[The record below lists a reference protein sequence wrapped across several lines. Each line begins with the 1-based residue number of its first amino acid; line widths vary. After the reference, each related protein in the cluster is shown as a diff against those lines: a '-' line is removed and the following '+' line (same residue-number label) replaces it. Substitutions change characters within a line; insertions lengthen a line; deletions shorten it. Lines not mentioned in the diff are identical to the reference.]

1 MMSSGCEYDRKFRN
15 RQSQNGDIADPRLH
29 RRKVECLSSMEKL
42 HAAPSQQRPQVSA
55 AAPRLIPW
63 LKTYWD
69 FLAVVLLGL
78 ASFPTVWLRQRAV
91 FLVPNYGLIDDHWHL
106 DSTFKLLRGI
116 YIGRNV
122 AFTHG
127 PIFQWLSSIPARS
140 MRLSFGALYATW
152 NTVPLWC
159 AIIFAYLALRL
170 LLPEQPPWK
179 RFVLL
184 LLLSSFWGTSLR
196 TTFPVLLFALYL
208 RGWYRVKDDRVRS
221 VFVGVGGAV
230 LCGIAFLIAGDT
242 GVYATAAWFIC
253 MAAIALET
261 RREPFGGKLL
271 SAMLGFVVAAV
282 FVAIA
287 ANCFLASPLDFKF
300 WRDSLAQVAV
310 YRWATP
316 AAMTDKGTAL
326 FFGGLLIGLAIF
338 VVRFATRDK
347 TAAAITERT
356 AFLAGAF
363 VFGLAQMQSALVRSD
378 VGHVIIGEFAM
389 IFFASVI
396 LFSFRGKLSAAGV
409 FVAIACSMLFSHP
422 VFRPS
427 SVIRLYSQLRDSM
440 TDCPP
445 GYGEFDRACYRE
457 PLTPP
462 MLNAAANFL
471 SQHSGPSDSI
481 FVFPY
486 QTMFGLAARRDVA
499 GGLMQAYTA
508 SGPYL
513 SRLEIS
519 GLEGKSIPAALYL
532 PDDDYSHMSEAEV
545 ARWSRNYLSVPVD
558 GISNFTR
565 IPEVWFWMVR
575 HYRAAEQLTP
585 GVVGLQRDDSRTS
598 RIALQAQSLG
608 LPARSY
614 AIDER
619 SSATALGSPNWPQGF
634 DFIRLRITVHYPFWW
649 KLRKPERLQLEI
661 TRANG
666 TRDIQWF
673 MAQPNV
679 STEVWFYPWSG
690 PDLARYFEA
699 DESQWRLSSRSAITD
714 LRILATPLDWVS
726 QQPESIDIES
736 ADAVR
741 LTLSPSPR

>member
-1 MMSSGCEYDRKFRN
+1 
-15 RQSQNGDIADPRLH
+15 
-29 RRKVECLSSMEKL
+29 MEKL
-42 HAAPSQQRPQVSA
+42 DAAPRQQRPPVPA
-55 AAPRLIPW
+55 AEQRQFLW
-63 LKTYWD
+63 LKKYWD
-69 FLAVVLLGL
+69 FLAVVLLGM

-106 DSTFKLLRGI
+106 DSTFKALRGI
-116 YIGRNV
+116 CIGRDV

-127 PIFQWLSSIPARS
+127 PIFQWLSSIPARTMPLS
-140 MRLSFGALYATW
+140 MGALYATW

-159 AIIFAYLALRL
+159 AIVFAYLALRL

-184 LLLSSFWGTSLR
+184 LLLSSFWETSLR
-196 TTFPVLLFALYL
+196 TTFPVLLFALFL
-208 RGWYRVKDDRVRS
+208 RGWYAVKDGRMRS
-221 VFVGVGGAV
+221 LFVGIGGAV
-230 LCGIAFLIAGDT
+230 LCGTAFLIAGDT

-253 MAAIALET
+253 FGAMALEM
-261 RREPFGGKLL
+261 RRDRFGAKLF
-271 SAMLGFVVAAV
+271 SALLAFAGAAV
-282 FVAIA
+282 LLAVVI
-287 ANCFLASPLDFKF
+287 NCFLASPLEFKF
-300 WRDSLAQVAV
+300 WRDSLAQVTV

-316 AAMTDKGTAL
+316 AAMTDKGTTL

-338 VVRFATRDK
+338 VLRFATRDK
-347 TAAAITERT
+347 AAGAITERT

-363 VFGLAQMQSALVRSD
+363 GLGLAQMQSALVRSD

-396 LFSFRGKLSAAGV
+396 LFSFRGRLSAIGV

-427 SVIRLYSQLRDSM
+427 SVIRLYSQLREPM
-440 TDCPP
+440 TECPP
-445 GYGEFDRACYRE
+445 GYGEFDRACYLE

-462 MLNAAANFL
+462 MLTAAANFL
-471 SQHSGPSDSI
+471 SQHSGPNDSI

-508 SGPYL
+508 SGPEL
-513 SRLEIS
+513 SRIEIS

-575 HYRAAEQLTP
+575 RYRTSEQLTP
-585 GVVGLQRDDSRTS
+585 GVVGLQRDDSRVN
-598 RIALQAQSLG
+598 RIAMQAQSLG

-614 AIDER
+614 PIDER
-619 SSATALGSPNWPQGF
+619 SSVTALGAPSWPQGF
-634 DFIRLRITVHYPFWW
+634 DFIRLRIKVHYPFWW

-690 PDLARYFEA
+690 PDLARYFECRRKPMA
-699 DESQWRLSSRSAITD
+699 LVVASRNYE
-714 LRILATPLDWVS
+714 LARSGHAAGLGFPTTGVH
-726 QQPESIDIES
+726 
-736 ADAVR
+736 
-741 LTLSPSPR
+741 

>member
-1 MMSSGCEYDRKFRN
+1 
-15 RQSQNGDIADPRLH
+15 
-29 RRKVECLSSMEKL
+29 MEKPD
-42 HAAPSQQRPQVSA
+42 AVPSQQRSRISA
-55 AAPRLIPW
+55 AAQRCFPW
-63 LKTYWD
+63 LKKYWD
-69 FLAVVLLGL
+69 FLAVVLLVL
-78 ASFPTVWLRQRAV
+78 ASFPTVWLTQRAV
-91 FLVPNYGLIDDHWHL
+91 TLVPNYGLIDDHWHL
-106 DSTFKLLRGI
+106 DSTFKALRGI
-116 YIGRNV
+116 WIGRDV

-140 MRLSFGALYATW
+140 MPLSFGALYATW

-159 AIIFAYLALRL
+159 AIVFAYLALRL

-184 LLLSSFWGTSLR
+184 LLLSSFWETSLR
-196 TTFPVLLFALYL
+196 TTFPVLLFALFL
-208 RGWYRVKDDRVRS
+208 RGWYAVKDGRVRS
-221 VFVGVGGAV
+221 IFGGIAGAG
-230 LCGIAFLIAGDT
+230 LCGIAFLVAGDT

-253 MAAIALET
+253 FAAISLEM
-261 RREPFGGKLL
+261 RREHFGGKLL
-271 SAMLGFVVAAV
+271 SALLAFVAAAV
-282 FVAIA
+282 FFAIVI
-287 ANCFLASPLDFKF
+287 NSFLASPLDFKF
-300 WRDSLAQVAV
+300 WRDSLGQVAV

-316 AAMTDKGTAL
+316 AAMTDKGAVH

-338 VVRFATRDK
+338 VVRWVTRGK
-347 TAAAITERT
+347 AGVSITGRT

-363 VFGLAQMQSALVRSD
+363 VLGLAQMQSALVRSD

-389 IFFASVI
+389 IFFACVI
-396 LFSFRGKLSAAGV
+396 LFSLGGNLSAAGV

-427 SVIRLYSQLRDSM
+427 SVIRLYGQLRDPM
-440 TDCPP
+440 TECPQ
-445 GYGEFDRACYRE
+445 GYGEFDRACYVE

-462 MLNAAANFL
+462 MLTAASNFL
-471 SQHSGPSDSI
+471 SQHSGPNDSI

-532 PDDDYSHMSEAEV
+532 PDDDYSRMSEAEV

-565 IPEVWFWMVR
+565 TPEVWFWMVR
-575 HYRAAEQLTP
+575 RYRTVEQLTP
-585 GVVGLQRDDSRTS
+585 GVVGLQRDDSRAS

-614 AIDER
+614 PIDER
-619 SSATALGSPNWPQGF
+619 SSVTALGAPNWPSGF

-666 TRDIQWF
+666 MRDIQWF
-673 MAQPNV
+673 MVQPNV
-679 STEVWFYPWSG
+679 ATEVWFYPWSG

-699 DESQWRLSSRSAITD
+699 DESQWRLSSRPAITD

-726 QQPESIDIES
+726 QQPESINLES

-741 LTLSPSPR
+741 LTMSPQ

>member
-1 MMSSGCEYDRKFRN
+1 
-15 RQSQNGDIADPRLH
+15 
-29 RRKVECLSSMEKL
+29 MEKL
-42 HAAPSQQRPQVSA
+42 HAAPSQQRSRVPA
-55 AAPRLIPW
+55 AAQRQFPW
-63 LKTYWD
+63 LKKYWD
-69 FLAVVLLGL
+69 FLAVVLLVL
-78 ASFPTVWLRQRAV
+78 ASFPTVWVKQRAV
-91 FLVPNYGLIDDHWHL
+91 TLVPNYGLVDDHWHL
-106 DSTFKLLRGI
+106 DSTFKALRDI
-116 YIGRNV
+116 YIGRDV

-140 MRLSFGALYATW
+140 MPLSFGTLYATW

-159 AIIFAYLALRL
+159 AIVFAYLALRL
-170 LLPEQPPWK
+170 LLPEQPSWK
-179 RFVLL
+179 RFLL
-184 LLLSSFWGTSLR
+184 LLLVSSFWETSLR
-196 TTFPVLLFALYL
+196 TTLPVLLFALFL
-208 RGWYRVKDDRVRS
+208 RGWHAVKDDRVRS
-221 VFVGVGGAV
+221 TFVGIGGAL
-230 LCGIAFLIAGDT
+230 LCGIAFLVAGDT
-242 GVYATAAWFIC
+242 GIYVTAAWFIC
-253 MAAIALET
+253 FAAIALET
-261 RREPFGGKLL
+261 RREHFASKLL
-271 SAMLGFVVAAV
+271 AALLAFAVSAVLMAIVV
-282 FVAIA
+282 
-287 ANCFLASPLDFKF
+287 NCFLASPLDFKF
-300 WRDSLAQVAV
+300 WRDSLAQIAV

-316 AAMTDKGTAL
+316 AAMTDKGTAH

-338 VVRFATRDK
+338 LVRFATRGK
-347 TAAAITERT
+347 SAVAITERT
-356 AFLAGAF
+356 AFLVGAF

-396 LFSFRGKLSAAGV
+396 LFSFRGKLSALGV
-409 FVAIACSMLFSHP
+409 LIAIACSMLFSHP

-427 SVIRLYSQLRDSM
+427 SVIRLYGQVSDPL
-440 TDCPP
+440 TECPP
-445 GYGEFDRACYRE
+445 GYGEFDRACYVE
-457 PLTPP
+457 PATPP
-462 MLNAAANFL
+462 MLTAAANFL
-471 SQHSGPSDSI
+471 SQHSGPNDSI

-513 SRLEIS
+513 SRIEIA

-532 PDDDYSHMSEAEV
+532 PDDDYSHMSEAAI

-575 HYRAAEQLTP
+575 RYRTAEQLTP
-585 GVVGLQRDDSRTS
+585 GVVGLQRDDSRAT

-614 AIDER
+614 PIDER
-619 SSATALGSPNWPQGF
+619 SSITALGAPNWPQGF

-673 MAQPNV
+673 MVQPNV

-690 PDLARYFEA
+690 PDLARYFDA
-699 DESQWRLSSRSAITD
+699 DESQWRLSSRPAITD
-714 LRILATPLDWVS
+714 LRVLATPLDWVS

-741 LTLSPSPR
+741 LAMAPQ

>member
-1 MMSSGCEYDRKFRN
+1 
-15 RQSQNGDIADPRLH
+15 
-29 RRKVECLSSMEKL
+29 MEKL
-42 HAAPSQQRPQVSA
+42 HAAPSQQRSRVPA
-55 AAPRLIPW
+55 AAQRQFPW
-63 LKTYWD
+63 LKKYWD
-69 FLAVVLLGL
+69 FLAVVLLVL
-78 ASFPTVWLRQRAV
+78 ASFPTVWVKQRAV
-91 FLVPNYGLIDDHWHL
+91 TLVPNYGLVDDHWHL
-106 DSTFKLLRGI
+106 DSTFKALRGI
-116 YIGRNV
+116 YIGRDV

-140 MRLSFGALYATW
+140 MPLSFGALYATW

-159 AIIFAYLALRL
+159 AIVFAYLALRL
-170 LLPEQPPWK
+170 LLPEQPSWK
-179 RFVLL
+179 RFLL
-184 LLLSSFWGTSLR
+184 LLLVSSFWETSLR
-196 TTFPVLLFALYL
+196 TTLPVLLFALFL
-208 RGWYRVKDDRVRS
+208 RGWHAVKDDRVRS
-221 VFVGVGGAV
+221 TFVGIGGAL
-230 LCGIAFLIAGDT
+230 LCGIAFLVAGDT
-242 GVYATAAWFIC
+242 GIYVTAAWFIC
-253 MAAIALET
+253 FAAIALET
-261 RREPFGGKLL
+261 RREHFASKLL
-271 SAMLGFVVAAV
+271 AALLAFAVSAVLMAIVV
-282 FVAIA
+282 
-287 ANCFLASPLDFKF
+287 NCFLASPLDFKF
-300 WRDSLAQVAV
+300 WRDSLAQIAV

-316 AAMTDKGTAL
+316 AAMTDKGTAH

-338 VVRFATRDK
+338 LVRFATRGK
-347 TAAAITERT
+347 SAVAITERT
-356 AFLAGAF
+356 AFLVGAF

-396 LFSFRGKLSAAGV
+396 LFSFRGKLSALGV
-409 FVAIACSMLFSHP
+409 LIAIACSMLFSHP

-427 SVIRLYSQLRDSM
+427 SVIRLYGQVSDPL
-440 TDCPP
+440 TECPP
-445 GYGEFDRACYRE
+445 GYGEFDRACYVE
-457 PLTPP
+457 PATPP
-462 MLNAAANFL
+462 MLTAAANFL
-471 SQHSGPSDSI
+471 SQHSGPNDSI

-513 SRLEIS
+513 SRIEIA

-532 PDDDYSHMSEAEV
+532 PDDDYSHMSEAAI

-575 HYRAAEQLTP
+575 RYRTAEQLTP
-585 GVVGLQRDDSRTS
+585 GVVGLQRDDSRAT

-614 AIDER
+614 PIDER
-619 SSATALGSPNWPQGF
+619 SSITALGAPNWPQGF

-673 MAQPNV
+673 MVQPNV

-690 PDLARYFEA
+690 PDLARYFDA
-699 DESQWRLSSRSAITD
+699 DESQWRLSSRPAITD
-714 LRILATPLDWVS
+714 LRVLATPLDWVS

-741 LTLSPSPR
+741 LAMAPQ

>member
-1 MMSSGCEYDRKFRN
+1 
-15 RQSQNGDIADPRLH
+15 
-29 RRKVECLSSMEKL
+29 MEKL
-42 HAAPSQQRPQVSA
+42 DAAPSQERPPVPAVEQRQF
-55 AAPRLIPW
+55 LW
-63 LKTYWD
+63 LKKYWD

-91 FLVPNYGLIDDHWHL
+91 FLVPNFGLIDDHWHL
-106 DSTFKLLRGI
+106 DSTFKALRGI
-116 YIGRNV
+116 CIGRDV

-140 MRLSFGALYATW
+140 MPLSLGALYATW

-159 AIIFAYLALRL
+159 AIVFAYLALRL

-179 RFVLL
+179 PFALL
-184 LLLSSFWGTSLR
+184 LLISSFWETSLR
-196 TTFPVLLFALYL
+196 TTFPVLLFALFL
-208 RGWYRVKDDRVRS
+208 RGWYAVKDGRMRGI
-221 VFVGVGGAV
+221 FVGIGGAV
-230 LCGIAFLIAGDT
+230 LCGTAFLIAGDT

-253 MAAIALET
+253 FAAIALEM
-261 RREPFGGKLL
+261 RREHFGTKLL
-271 SAMLGFVVAAV
+271 SALVAFVVAAG
-282 FVAIA
+282 FVAIVV
-287 ANCFLASPLDFKF
+287 NCFLASPLEFKF
-300 WRDSLAQVAV
+300 WRHSLAQVTV

-316 AAMTDKGTAL
+316 AAMTDKGTTL
-326 FFGGLLIGLAIF
+326 FFGGLLVGLAIF
-338 VVRFATRDK
+338 VLRFATRDK
-347 TAAAITERT
+347 AAVAITERT

-363 VFGLAQMQSALVRSD
+363 GLGLAQMQSALVRSD

-396 LFSFRGKLSAAGV
+396 LFSFRDRFSAIGV

-427 SVIRLYSQLRDSM
+427 SVIRLYSQLREPM
-440 TDCPP
+440 TECPP
-445 GYGEFDRACYRE
+445 GYGEFDRACYLE

-462 MLNAAANFL
+462 MLTAAANFL
-471 SQHSGPSDSI
+471 SQHSGPNDSI

-486 QTMFGLAARRDVA
+486 QTMFGLAARRNVA

-508 SGPYL
+508 SGPEL
-513 SRLEIS
+513 SRIEIS

-532 PDDDYSHMSEAEV
+532 PDDDYSHMSEAGV

-575 HYRAAEQLTP
+575 RYHTAEQLTP
-585 GVVGLQRDDSRTS
+585 GVVGLQRDDSRVN
-598 RIALQAQSLG
+598 RIAMQAQSLG

-614 AIDER
+614 PIDER
-619 SSATALGSPNWPQGF
+619 SSVTALGAPSWPQGF
-634 DFIRLRITVHYPFWW
+634 DFIRLRIKVHYPFWW

-690 PDLARYFEA
+690 PDLARYFSA
-699 DESQWRLSSRSAITD
+699 DESQWRLSSRPAITN
-714 LRILATPLDWVS
+714 LRVLATPLDWVS

-736 ADAVR
+736 ADAVW
-741 LTLSPSPR
+741 LAMPPQ